1 MFIKLAI
8 QNSSYGPV
16 NVTPFKAAKL
26 MYKKVSVTISNL
38 ANGNSAVVEHLLR
51 YAMFQ
56 GSNPDAALGTKTM
69 AKGWSTFE
77 TFQTK
82 TNHRNL
88 I

>member
-8 QNSSYGPV
+8 QNSSYGPA

-26 MYKKVSVTISNL
+26 MYKKVGVTISNL
-38 ANGNSAVVEHLLR
+38 ANGTSAVVEHLHSKVR
-51 YAMFQ
+51 
-56 GSNPDAALGTKTM
+56 GSIAAATPGTKTM
-69 AKGWSTFE
+69 AKGRSTFE

>member
-8 QNSSYGPV
+8 QNSSYGPA

-38 ANGNSAVVEHLLR
+38 ANGTSAMVEHLLR
-51 YAMFQ
+51 NSEVQ
-56 GSNPDAALGTKTM
+56 GSSPDAALGTKTM
-69 AKGWSTFE
+69 AKGWSIFE

-82 TNHRNL
+82 TNHGNL